1 MELTKELIESHQLSD
16 DVVKAISSYGAEQ
29 IANVKKEFEGKANTD
44 AEGILTGVAK
54 SIRDKFGVNAEREQ
68 GEKYGDYLSRVSQ
81 IVVSTK
87 QSEIDKVK
95 SDYEEKIKGV
105 KGAETLR
112 TEYEQLQSK
121 LDEVQK
127 KYADYDEVKAK
138 AQKADEY
145 SEQLSGL
152 KLDQAFTKVRPVFP
166 ETANKYEVDAKWKA
180 WKESVLK
187 EYEIELVEG
196 KPMAISKENQ
206 YKQKELSEL
215 LASDENIKSL
225 LEKREQ
231 GGLNAK
237 EREKELSIE
246 GVPFKLPVNPT
257 PQERQDAIKAYL
269 TNDLKLNAASQDY
282 AKKFAE
288 LNQKILNGGQKV

>member
-1 MELTKELIESHQLSD
+1 MELSKELIEQHQLSE
-16 DVVKAISSYGAEQ
+16 DVVKAISSYGEEQ
-29 IANVKKEFEGKANTD
+29 IANIKKEFEGKANEN

-54 SIRDKFGVNAEREQ
+54 SIRDKFGVNTEREQ
-68 GEKYGDYLSRVSQ
+68 GEKYGDYLNRVSQ
-81 IVVSTK
+81 MVVSTK
-87 QSEIDKVK
+87 KSEIDKIK

-145 SEQLSGL
+145 GQQLSGL
-152 KLDQAFTKVRPVFP
+152 KLEVAFNNVKPVFP

-180 WKESVLK
+180 WKETVLK
-187 EYEIELVEG
+187 EYNIELVDG

-215 LASDENIKSL
+215 LKSDENIKSL

-246 GVPFKLPVNPT
+246 GVPFKLPANPT
-257 PQERQDAIKAYL
+257 AKERQDAIKQYL
-269 TNDLKLNAASQDY
+269 TNDLKLSSASQEY

-288 LNQKILNGGQKV
+288 LNQQILNGGKKI